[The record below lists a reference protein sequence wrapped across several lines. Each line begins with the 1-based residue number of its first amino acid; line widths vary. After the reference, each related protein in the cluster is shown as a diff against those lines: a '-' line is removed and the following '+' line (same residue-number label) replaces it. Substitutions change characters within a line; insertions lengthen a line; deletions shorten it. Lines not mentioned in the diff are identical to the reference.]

1 MNSEEE
7 LQIIKILHDLCDRD
21 RNCEITGKF
30 LLELRKKIR
39 KQIRKDREN
48 IDDFDDFCEREYS
61 IDEQVYYGS
70 DSDPENIL

>member
-21 RNCEITGKF
+21 QNCEITGKF

-39 KQIRKDREN
+39 KQIRKDRGN

-70 DSDPENIL
+70 DSAPEDIL